1 MHLTRLV
8 ITNFR
13 NLNGVD
19 VPLAGSPV
27 VVGENR
33 VGKSNLVHA
42 IRLVLDPSL
51 SNAARW
57 LTREDFSDSLGEDP
71 MGAGEEVKVSLELE
85 GFDDDAGLMATLR
98 NAIVC
103 GDPLRARL
111 TYRFG
116 PRELEEDEE
125 GLSVEAYGWTI
136 YGGEDD
142 EPNRI
147 PSELRSY
154 LHHEHLG
161 ALRDVRADLGSWRRS
176 PLRRLLE
183 QAAEDADPEQLA
195 EVQQALEQ
203 ANESLAAL
211 DSVHSLADRIGE
223 ATARLVGDVHALA
236 PSLKVGPTDPGR
248 LVRELRVLL
257 DGDAQRGL
265 HTASLGSLN
274 VLYLALLELELERRL
289 QGREIEHAL
298 ISIEEPEAHLHPHL
312 QRRAFAELQAADGP
326 KRSTLVT
333 THSTHIVSVVAP
345 RHLVVLRGGEHGGVA
360 CSALTADLS
369 EADWD
374 DIARYLDVT
383 RSEMV
388 FARKVLLV
396 EGLAEQMLMPTIA
409 ASLTVDLDGDGISVC
424 AVGGVNFRPY
434 VRFLRA
440 LGIPNAVITDGDPRG
455 PKSRTGAQRMGA
467 LATDLEG
474 DGADPEA
481 LGLFH
486 GNSTFETDLAD
497 ADPDNRQKMLKC
509 LDSWS
514 WGPAR
519 GSELE
524 DAIAGA
530 AFSDERLM
538 VFIEAVSKGRFA
550 QRLGGFAENLTAPT
564 YVADALAHLADT

>member
-161 ALRDVRADLGSWRRS
+161 ALPGTYGPTLDLGAARRFGDS
-176 PLRRLLE
+176 LSRLRRMLTLSSS
-183 QAAEDADPEQLA
+183 AKC
-195 EVQQALEQ
+195 
-203 ANESLAAL
+203 S
-211 DSVHSLADRIGE
+211 
-223 ATARLVGDVHALA
+223 
-236 PSLKVGPTDPGR
+236 
-248 LVRELRVLL
+248 
-257 DGDAQRGL
+257 
-265 HTASLGSLN
+265 
-274 VLYLALLELELERRL
+274 RR
-289 QGREIEHAL
+289 
-298 ISIEEPEAHLHPHL
+298 
-312 QRRAFAELQAADGP
+312 
-326 KRSTLVT
+326 
-333 THSTHIVSVVAP
+333 
-345 RHLVVLRGGEHGGVA
+345 
-360 CSALTADLS
+360 
-369 EADWD
+369 
-374 DIARYLDVT
+374 
-383 RSEMV
+383 
-388 FARKVLLV
+388 
-396 EGLAEQMLMPTIA
+396 
-409 ASLTVDLDGDGISVC
+409 
-424 AVGGVNFRPY
+424 
-434 VRFLRA
+434 
-440 LGIPNAVITDGDPRG
+440 
-455 PKSRTGAQRMGA
+455 
-467 LATDLEG
+467 
-474 DGADPEA
+474 
-481 LGLFH
+481 
-486 GNSTFETDLAD
+486 
-497 ADPDNRQKMLKC
+497 
-509 LDSWS
+509 
-514 WGPAR
+514 
-519 GSELE
+519 
-524 DAIAGA
+524 
-530 AFSDERLM
+530 
-538 VFIEAVSKGRFA
+538 
-550 QRLGGFAENLTAPT
+550 
-564 YVADALAHLADT
+564 